1 MRTIF
6 ALTLGLAVLAASA
19 SAQVADTTHD
29 RTFLTRED
37 LLVAAGAFGVS
48 AAVSHWDP
56 DIARSSQG
64 SKYQGSSL
72 HSFAL
77 NVSKVNETTLTLAG
91 IATYGL
97 GRLVHA
103 PLVTDVA
110 LHATESVVLASVA
123 SQLIRGPLGRTRP
136 YVTHDSDQYD
146 FHPGKGFFGSSSF
159 DYRSF
164 PSIHTSSSMAVA
176 TVLVM
181 ETQRRNP
188 DAVKFVAPLAFGAGM
203 LPGLARIQLDQHWAS
218 DVVAGAFMG
227 IFAGYKVVSYSHDHP
242 DNWFDRVLLG
252 ATVMP
257 DANGRV
263 LVMWSPTM

>member
-1 MRTIF
+1 MRPIV
-6 ALTLGLAVLAASA
+6 AVGLGLFMLAHTAA
-19 SAQVADTTHD
+19 AQSSDSTHD
-29 RTFLTRED
+29 KTFLTRED
-37 LLVAAGAFGVS
+37 AIVAGVGLGVT
-48 AAVSHWDP
+48 AVVSHYDV
-56 DIARSSQG
+56 DIARASQG
-64 SKYQGSSL
+64 SRYQGSGLRNFST
-72 HSFAL
+72 

-91 IATYGL
+91 IATYGI
-97 GRLVHA
+97 GRLAHSA
-103 PLVTDVA
+103 LVTDVA

-159 DYRSF
+159 DFRAF

-176 TVLVM
+176 TVIVM

-188 DAVKFVAPLAFGAGM
+188 DATKFVAPLMYSAAL
-203 LPGLARIQLDQHWAS
+203 LPGLARIDLDQHWAS
-218 DVVAGAFMG
+218 DIVAGAFMG

-242 DNWFDRVLLG
+242 NNWFDRVLSV
-252 ATVMP
+252 ASVAP

-263 LVMWSPTM
+263 LVMLSPTM